1 MTNNAITR
9 ESFPIL
15 ISVKEASKI
24 GLTKN
29 AFYSISHKYSYMCV
43 ELGGRIF
50 LRRDELFSWIDCGG
64 EQNTTRKVIA

>member
-43 ELGGRIF
+43 EIGGRIF
-50 LRRDELFSWIDCGG
+50 LRRDDLFNWIDRGG
-64 EQNTTRKVIA
+64 EQNITRKGIA

>member
-24 GLTKN
+24 GLTRN
-29 AFYSISHKYSYMCV
+29 AFYSISHKYSYLCV
-43 ELGGRIF
+43 EIGGRVF
-50 LRRDELFSWIDCGG
+50 LRRDELFEWLDLGG
-64 EQNTTRKVIA
+64 DKKLKRKEIA